1 MEVKD
6 ERRASVAE
14 VRVLKVWGLSQL
26 GSRDFYNLLV
36 FDAFWKEPR
45 LQTISIL
52 SVVLKLFD
60 S

>member
-6 ERRASVAE
+6 ERRVGMAE

-45 LQTISIL
+45 LYTIFIS
-52 SVVLKLFD
+52 SVEAF
-60 S
+60 